1 MSLLLVKILQPLE
14 PTCNNNNKK
23 KKFFND
29 FDWPVPAS
37 FLATPWHRFSKAK
50 KMPSTITTPPGVLCQ
65 VDSKIKI
72 TYQWSENLNIPEFG
86 MTLQKPM
93 NIFID
98 ECDSFLHSRAV
109 SPIKYQHRVDHL
121 FILLFFSSFLLWL
134 IASFELIDLS
144 YQLPKF
150 FPWHTTITLKHF
162 DQKNPNSSPGVLCQ
176 VDVCLMVL
184 GDCFKIAFYIYFTRK
199 IMTGHF
205 KKPFFS
211 SLNGLLDHQTLWLY
225 SLVMGNWN
233 SIILSNFF
241 CLVLWKVKAWPTKF
255 WKYVVIIQVF

>member
-1 MSLLLVKILQPLE
+1 MQQQQQKRSFLMTLIDLFLHLSWQLLDTAFPKQKKCLQQLLLLQVFCVKLILRSKLQISDLKISE
-14 PTCNNNNKK
+14 HSWIW
-23 KKFFND
+23 ND
-29 FDWPVPAS
+29 F
-37 FLATPWHRFSKAK
+37 AK
-50 KMPSTITTPPGVLCQ
+50 
-65 VDSKIKI
+65 
-72 TYQWSENLNIPEFG
+72 TYEQFHWW
-86 MTLQKPM
+86 
-93 NIFID
+93 
-98 ECDSFLHSRAV
+98 CDSFLHSRAV

-205 KKPFFS
+205 KKPFF
-211 SLNGLLDHQTLWLY
+211 LPW
-225 SLVMGNWN
+225 MGCWTTKHYGY
-233 SIILSNFF
+233 IL
-241 CLVLWKVKAWPTKF
+241 
-255 WKYVVIIQVF
+255 

>member
-1 MSLLLVKILQPLE
+1 MPFPLLLPFLVMFTGCPCSWSRFYNHLNLHA
-14 PTCNNNNKK
+14 TTTTK

-72 TYQWSENLNIPEFG
+72 TDQWSENIWTFLNLEWLCKNLWTISLMMWFLP
-86 MTLQKPM
+86 TLKGSQPYKVPTQPSTR
-93 NIFID
+93 F
-98 ECDSFLHSRAV
+98 
-109 SPIKYQHRVDHL
+109 DHP

-205 KKPFFS
+205 KKPFF
-211 SLNGLLDHQTLWLY
+211 LPW
-225 SLVMGNWN
+225 MGCWTTKHYGY
-233 SIILSNFF
+233 IL
-241 CLVLWKVKAWPTKF
+241 
-255 WKYVVIIQVF
+255 